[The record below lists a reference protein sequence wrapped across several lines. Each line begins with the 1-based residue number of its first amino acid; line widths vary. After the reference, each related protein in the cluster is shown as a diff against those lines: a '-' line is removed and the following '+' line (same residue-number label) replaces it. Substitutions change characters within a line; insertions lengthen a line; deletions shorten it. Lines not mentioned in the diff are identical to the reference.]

1 MMEQVIKVE
10 GMTCGHCK
18 SAVEGALS
26 KLDGVKSANVD
37 LENKNVTVDFDD
49 SKVSLVDMET
59 AIEDQGY
66 DVEK

>member
-1 MMEQVIKVE
+1 MEQVIRVD

-18 SAVEGALS
+18 SAVERALS
-26 KLDGVKSANVD
+26 KLDGVKSAA
-37 LENKNVTVDFDD
+37 VDFDD
-49 SKVSLVDMET
+49 GKVSLSDMET

>member
-1 MMEQVIKVE
+1 MQAELKVE

-26 KLDGVKSANVD
+26 KEVGVKNATVD
-37 LENKNVTVDFDD
+37 LDTGVVAVDYDE
-49 SKVSLVDMET
+49 SATSLDKIKE

-66 DVEK
+66 DVK

>member
-1 MMEQVIKVE
+1 MEQVIKVE

>member
-1 MMEQVIKVE
+1 MEQVIRVD

-18 SAVEGALS
+18 QSVEGALS
-26 KLDGVKSANVD
+26 KLDGVKSAAVD

-49 SKVSLVDMET
+49 NKVSVSDMET

>member
-1 MMEQVIKVE
+1 MEQVIRVD

-26 KLDGVKSANVD
+26 KLDGVKSAAVD

-49 SKVSLVDMET
+49 NKVSLSDMET